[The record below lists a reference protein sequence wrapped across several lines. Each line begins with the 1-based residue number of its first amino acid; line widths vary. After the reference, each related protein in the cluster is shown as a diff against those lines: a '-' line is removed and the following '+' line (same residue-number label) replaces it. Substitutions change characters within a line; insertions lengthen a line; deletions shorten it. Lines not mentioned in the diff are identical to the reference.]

1 MEEQEKIIASGDA
14 EEVKGESARRTRRSF
29 LAGGAAAAAGYGLWR
44 WIDSG
49 RVIGRQPIALRRTF
63 QTDASIAR
71 SVFSERGLA
80 PEYPIH
86 RAVDLR
92 LNGTIGMDQ
101 QLKLDSWRLQ
111 LVGSA
116 NAKASPRYVPDV
128 TAWDYEY
135 EGDTPA
141 DAQATDVKSAPGNG
155 GGSKTGSPKD
165 QKSSSG
171 IKDGQVGADVSA
183 EHGADV
189 GAGSGQP
196 AQDAVNASHNLSAS
210 APKVNGLPHV
220 DLAERFNKMAQEIAR
235 KKNIGDD
242 EAGPSASSLDI
253 GTPGLLLTMA
263 DLMKLPRVEHVF
275 EFHCIEGWSQIV
287 HWSGVRLRDLIE
299 MYPPEKISGREP
311 RYVYMETPDGNYYG
325 GYDLNA
331 ARHPQSLLVT
341 EIGGKPLTQEH
352 GAPLRLFMPLKYGY
366 KNVKRIGL
374 IAYTDTRPDD
384 YWTKLGYDWYAGL

>member
-1 MEEQEKIIASGDA
+1 MKEQEKVIVTGSA
-14 EEVKGESARRTRRSF
+14 EEIKHESARRTRRSF
-29 LAGGAAAAAGYGLWR
+29 IAGGIAAAASYGLWR

-49 RVIGRQPIALRRTF
+49 TSIGRQPVALRRTF
-63 QTDASIAR
+63 QADAAIAR
-71 SVFSERGLA
+71 GVFNERGLA
-80 PEYPIH
+80 PEYPMH
-86 RAVDLR
+86 KAVDLR

-101 QLKLDSWRLQ
+101 RLKLDSWRLQ

-116 NAKASPRYVPDV
+116 SAKTSALYVPDV
-128 TAWDYEY
+128 TAWEYEY

-141 DAQATDVKSAPGNG
+141 DARGVDVKSAPAKQE
-155 GGSKTGSPKD
+155 S
-165 QKSSSG
+165 
-171 IKDGQVGADVSA
+171 GADVSSKQA
-183 EHGADV
+183 
-189 GAGSGQP
+189 
-196 AQDAVNASHNLSAS
+196 AQDVQYASHNLSAKT
-210 APKVNGLPHV
+210 ARVNGLPHV
-220 DLAERFNKMAQEIAR
+220 DLAEQFNKTPQVTRR

-253 GTPGLLLTMA
+253 GTPGLLLTMG
-263 DLMKLPRVEHVF
+263 DLMKLPQVEHVF

-287 HWSGVRLRDLIE
+287 YWSGVRLRDLIE
-299 MYPPEKISGREP
+299 MYPPEKVNGREP

-325 GYDLNA
+325 GYDMDA

-341 EIGGKPLTQEH
+341 QIGGKPLTQEH